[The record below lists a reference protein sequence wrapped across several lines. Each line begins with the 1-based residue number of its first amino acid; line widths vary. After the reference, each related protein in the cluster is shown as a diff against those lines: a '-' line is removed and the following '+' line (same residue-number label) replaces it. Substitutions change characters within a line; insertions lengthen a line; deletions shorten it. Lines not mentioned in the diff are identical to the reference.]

1 VKLHPLVIATVAF
14 GALCLGCSSL
24 AFAADAKPSTEKQK
38 FSYALGFQVGQGF
51 KRDNLDI
58 DVDAM
63 AQAIRDVMGGK
74 QPQLSIDE
82 MRTAMQTAQKKFIAA
97 KKVEAEKAKAASDK
111 FFAENAKKPDVV
123 TRESGLQY
131 KVISTGKGKRAKAGD
146 TITAN
151 YEGKLINGTVFDS
164 TYRRGKPAT
173 FKLNQVIKGWQE
185 VVPLMREGDK
195 WKVFIPPELAYGERG
210 QGGVIGP
217 NEALIFE
224 IELLKVDDGKT
235 TK

>member
-1 VKLHPLVIATVAF
+1 VKIHSRVTAAIVLGTS
-14 GALCLGCSSL
+14 CLLSINT
-24 AFAADAKPSTEKQK
+24 AFAADSKPTTEKQK
-38 FSYALGFQVGQGF
+38 FSYAVGFKIGEGF
-51 KRDNLDI
+51 KRDKLDI
-58 DVDAM
+58 DVDTM
-63 AQAIRDVMGGK
+63 AQAIRDVLGGK
-74 QPQLSIDE
+74 QPQISITE
-82 MRTAMQTAQKKFIAA
+82 MRTAMQNEQKKFLAA
-97 KKVEAEKAKAASDK
+97 KKVEAGKAKVASEK
-111 FFAENAKKPDVV
+111 FLAKNGKKPDVV

-151 YEGKLINGTVFDS
+151 YEGKLIDGTVFDS

-195 WKVFIPPELAYGERG
+195 WRVFIPPELGYGDRG

-217 NEALIFE
+217 NEALIFD
-224 IELLKVDDGKT
+224 IELLKVNDSKA
-235 TK
+235 K